1 MTNGV
6 KESFNIIQASA
17 FIAIASIFGVFII
30 YDFYHTHKKTTTT
43 GFYQCG
49 PASVEAVRKGQVG
62 LVHDVAFVLASV
74 NAGKKKRK
82 QIDYDPR
89 NVATKQTC
97 LIIF

>member
-17 FIAIASIFGVFII
+17 TIRPFIAIASIFGVFII
-30 YDFYHTHKKTTTT
+30 YDFYHTHTHTKTTT

-74 NAGKKKRK
+74 NAGKNNGNKL
-82 QIDYDPR
+82 I
-89 NVATKQTC
+89 ATHVTC